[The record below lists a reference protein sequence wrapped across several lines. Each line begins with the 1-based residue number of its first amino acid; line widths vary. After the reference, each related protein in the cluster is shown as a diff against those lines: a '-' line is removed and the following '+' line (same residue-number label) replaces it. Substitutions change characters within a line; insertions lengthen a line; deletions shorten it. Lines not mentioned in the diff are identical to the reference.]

1 MFGDIST
8 GDIELLNAFS
18 NLTSSAQKD
27 VKDYLRYLLCK
38 QYKKELMTAIFHNQL
53 LHSLMQSLL
62 HIVERDE
69 FQIQPIEKRL
79 GQIKELYF
87 GIFEKIHIKYSELV
101 DGLDSS
107 ELVKEFGNNSFEN
120 INRACK
126 TGNHI
131 LIRMEIVEFYEGYY
145 KLARKKDARKIV
157 AV

>member
-1 MFGDIST
+1 MFSDIST
-8 GDIELLNAFS
+8 GDIELINAYS

-27 VKDYLRYLLCK
+27 FKDYLRYLLCK
-38 QYKKELMTAIFHNQL
+38 QYKKELMAAIFHNQL
-53 LHSLMQSLL
+53 LHSLLQSLL

-69 FQIQPIEKRL
+69 FQIQQIEKRL
-79 GQIKELYF
+79 NQIKELYF
-87 GIFEKIHIKYSELV
+87 GIFEKIHTKYSELV

-107 ELVKEFGNNSFEN
+107 ELVKEFGVNSFDS

-126 TGNHI
+126 AGNHI

-145 KLARKKDARKIV
+145 KLAQKKDARKIV